1 MAQCL
6 HVSQRTPWRNGSN
19 RIGSSDVIMNNR
31 PGQLP
36 MRLLVTGATGFI
48 GSRLALQ
55 ARRGGIDV
63 LATGRAEIEVERER
77 LKELHAADVPVEIG
91 TLHDVGFV
99 RRLVRNR
106 TAVIHL
112 AAAQHESHMP
122 PTYFRSV
129 NVDAVRLLLEEC
141 RGAGIRRFVYGSTM
155 GVYGA
160 SNGQQLDEQ
169 SAVHPQN
176 AYQVTKLEAEA
187 LVRAHQYDFDTSI
200 IRIAE
205 TYGPGDW
212 RLLKLFRGIE
222 RGRFFMIG
230 SGNNRR
236 QCIHVNDL
244 VRGLLLAAEHPAAVG
259 ETFIMAGREVMTTNE
274 MVERIA
280 AALGREPPRR
290 QLPLWPFLAAATVL
304 ENTLQPL
311 RIQPPLHRRRLDFF
325 RKSFV
330 FSTVKAQRLLGFS
343 PEIDFQSGA
352 ADTARWYRARGLIAA
367 CAAGD
372 DLARVEST

>member
-1 MAQCL
+1 
-6 HVSQRTPWRNGSN
+6 
-19 RIGSSDVIMNNR
+19 
-31 PGQLP
+31 

-55 ARRGGIDV
+55 ARRSGIDV
-63 LATGRAEIEVERER
+63 LATGRADLDVERER
-77 LKELHAADVPVEIG
+77 LNELRAADVPVEIG
-91 TLHDVGFV
+91 TLCDVGFV

-106 TAVIHL
+106 TVVIHL

-122 PTYFRSV
+122 PAYFRSV
-129 NVDAVRLLLEEC
+129 NVDVVRQLLEEC
-141 RGAGIRRFVYGSTM
+141 RAAGIRRFAYGSTI

-160 SNGQQLDEQ
+160 TSGQQLDEQ
-169 SAVHPQN
+169 SEVRPEN
-176 AYQVTKLEAEA
+176 AYQATKLAAEA
-187 LVRAHQYDFDTSI
+187 LVRAHEYDFDTCI

-205 TYGPGDW
+205 TYGPGDR
-212 RLLKLFRGIE
+212 RLLKLFRGID
-222 RGRFFMIG
+222 RGQFFMIG

-259 ETFIMAGREVMTTNE
+259 ETFILGGREVMTTTE

-280 AALGREPPRR
+280 AALGRKPPRL
-290 QLPLWPFLAAATVL
+290 QLPMWPFLAAATVL
-304 ENTLQPL
+304 EKTLQPL

-330 FSTVKAQRLLGFS
+330 FSTAKAQRLLGFS
-343 PEIDFQSGA
+343 PEIDLQSGA

-367 CAAGD
+367 CAASD
-372 DLARVEST
+372 DVARVESA